1 MGSIKK
7 IIYNNREII
16 AYIFWGGMT
25 TVVSWGSYSILT
37 MLFAGINKSIC
48 LLGRTVSLEILLASL
63 LSWICAVAFA
73 FFTNK
78 LWVFNSKTWERT
90 LIFKEVIA
98 FISSRLATGAIEVL
112 GVPLLVLLG
121 MKQTVFGIEGM
132 VAKMVISIFVVILN
146 YVLSK
151 WLVFNTGSDDNMQ

>member
-1 MGSIKK
+1 M
-7 IIYNNREII
+7 
-16 AYIFWGGMT
+16 
-25 TVVSWGSYSILT
+25 
-37 MLFAGINKSIC
+37 
-48 LLGRTVSLEILLASL
+48 
-63 LSWICAVAFA
+63 
-73 FFTNK
+73 
-78 LWVFNSKTWERT
+78 
-90 LIFKEVIA
+90 
-98 FISSRLATGAIEVL
+98 L